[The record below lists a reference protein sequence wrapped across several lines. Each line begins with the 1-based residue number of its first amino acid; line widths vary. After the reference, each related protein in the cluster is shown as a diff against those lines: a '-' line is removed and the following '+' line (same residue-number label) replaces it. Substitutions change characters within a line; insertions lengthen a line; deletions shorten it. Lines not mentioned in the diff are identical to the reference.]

1 MRPTPA
7 TVARRAVAIG
17 ALALGSGACGPAGDA
32 TASPSTPPG
41 GARVLLEI
49 SVRPAPEQDPTRH
62 VLECLDGAPGPATTL
77 PGAEVACADVAAL
90 GAGFF
95 TAEPDP
101 DRVCTLQYGGP
112 ATARVTGTV
121 DGEAVDA
128 RFSLTDG
135 CEISRWQAAES
146 LLGTGRDRLLQ
157 VMTSS

>member
-7 TVARRAVAIG
+7 AVARRALAVG
-17 ALALGSGACGPAGDA
+17 VLALGSGACDAIGDA
-32 TASPSTPPG
+32 TASPAAPSG
-41 GARVLLEI
+41 EGRVLLEI
-49 SVRPAPEQDPTRH
+49 TVRPAPEQEPSRH
-62 VLECLDGAPGPATTL
+62 VLECVDGAPGPATTL
-77 PGAEVACADVAAL
+77 PDAAQACADVAEL

-95 TAEPDP
+95 TAGPDR

-135 CEISRWQAAES
+135 CEIARWRAAES
-146 LLGTGRDRLLQ
+146 LLQ
-157 VMTSS
+157 PAWA